1 MDVSER
7 SMMTTGTTGMT
18 STTSPASTV
27 AGAAAAPIAAS
38 DSAPGSASVSASVA
52 GPGSASVVQAPH
64 RDHHERG
71 IWRGTFVVFNL
82 VVLGSGLAVLGA
94 LPLAALVLTQGSL
107 LGLLLIP
114 VLTWMVGT
122 AVVAAVHA
130 VHGQDLTTDTQP
142 LRRLLRGLR
151 QSWRQAAALWLPVG
165 ILAGLMSAA
174 AALQGRPG
182 PDAAGL
188 AVLAVVAVLALIGSV
203 VAARFTAGGV
213 ALWRYALGAVGI
225 SVRGVLGIVLVA
237 VVCVLLVAVIGEW
250 VLLFAAAPLAVL
262 LDRSAAPLLTAL
274 ERNGGTR

>member
-1 MDVSER
+1 MSAPER
-7 SMMTTGTTGMT
+7 SMMTA
-18 STTSPASTV
+18 STTSGTRAAV
-27 AGAAAAPIAAS
+27 AEPT
-38 DSAPGSASVSASVA
+38 
-52 GPGSASVVQAPH
+52 H

-71 IWRGTFVVFNL
+71 LWRGALVIFNL
-82 VVLGSGLAVLGA
+82 GVLGAGLALLGA
-94 LPLAALVLTQGSL
+94 LPLAALVLTHGSL

-114 VLTWMVGT
+114 ALTWGVGA
-122 AVVAAVHA
+122 AVIASVHA
-130 VHGQDLTTDTQP
+130 VHGQDLTVDMQP

-165 ILAGLMSAA
+165 VLAALLLGAA
-174 AALQGRPG
+174 MLQGRPG

-203 VAARFTAGGV
+203 VAARFTAGGA
-213 ALWRYALGAVGI
+213 ALWRCALGAAGL
-225 SVRGVLGIVLVA
+225 SVRGVLGVVLVA

-274 ERNGGTR
+274 EAGGRRL